1 MYEISEKSEKEQNC
15 KPVLNTPPNGK
26 RSLRESKA
34 SHVPHSVNFASAMLE
49 SSGLKRPK
57 KSINLLISLVSQ
69 SAFVILLILLPLLYT
84 QAFTVPEFEK
94 TMLVIPPP
102 PPPPPPRNEV
112 RAVPKPKVSFFD
124 QGKLIAPRVVPKHVA
139 ILREAPA
146 ESSGASG
153 VAGGVPG
160 GVPGGTMGGVL
171 GGILS
176 SANSTVPPPPKP
188 KSNKPLRVGGQVQAP
203 RLIRKVEPQYPP
215 LAKQTRTQGSVV
227 IDCVVD
233 KQGNVTQVKLVSGH
247 PLLVEAALQA
257 VRQWKYQPTL
267 LNGEPVAVEMTVT
280 VTFTLGE

>member
-1 MYEISEKSEKEQNC
+1 MYEISEKSEKEQNS
-15 KPVLNTPPNGK
+15 KPVPNTPTNGK
-26 RSLRESKA
+26 RSLGTTKRSQL
-34 SHVPHSVNFASAMLE
+34 PRSVNFARGMLE
-49 SSGLKRPK
+49 SSDLKRPR
-57 KSINLLISLVSQ
+57 KSLTVLISLLSQ

-84 QAFTVPEFEK
+84 QAFSVPEFEK
-94 TMLVIPPP
+94 TMLVVP

-112 RAVPKPKVSFFD
+112 RVVPKHKMSLFD
-124 QGKLIAPRVVPKHVA
+124 KGKLIAPRIVPKHIA
-139 ILREAPA
+139 ILKEAPA

-160 GVPGGTMGGVL
+160 GITGGTLGGVL

-188 KSNKPLRVGGQVQAP
+188 PKSNKLLRVGGQVQAP
-203 RLIRKVEPQYPP
+203 RLIRKVQPQYPP
-215 LAKQTRTQGSVV
+215 LAKQTRTQGAVV

-267 LNGEPVAVEMTVT
+267 LNGEPVAVEMIVT
-280 VTFTLGE
+280 VTFTLGD